1 MFSAS
6 TVTPARSPRSNGDRP
21 SGSVCEKKC
30 RSRMSALKARASAA
44 RPGSAETA
52 PQPAAARCWFT
63 SASTW
68 PSALGSAGAAAA
80 TGGAE
85 AADEGLVEALGGPPV
100 EALVKVLVEACGAG
114 SWDDDEDA
122 VAVSC
127 SSVVVSGAAAVG
139 GAGCAPGASVV
150 VDRGG
155 VAADGVA
162 VAAGAPSTSHC
173 TTLERWCRGDVPQW
187 SHCELESRPTAVS
200 AKESVTGC
208 RTGTLSATPAAT
220 PQTVT
225 TGTRRSRRRR
235 EWRGRTAVGRAER
248 GGLGRECTGGGPR
261 RGKRSRIVTA

>member
-85 AADEGLVEALGGPPV
+85 APGEALVEILVDPPV
-100 EALVKVLVEACGAG
+100 EASVGALVEALVEACGAG
-114 SWDDDEDA
+114 SWDDDDEDA

-127 SSVVVSGAAAVG
+127 SSVVVS
-139 GAGCAPGASVV
+139 
-150 VDRGG
+150 
-155 VAADGVA
+155 
-162 VAAGAPSTSHC
+162 
-173 TTLERWCRGDVPQW
+173 
-187 SHCELESRPTAVS
+187 
-200 AKESVTGC
+200 
-208 RTGTLSATPAAT
+208 
-220 PQTVT
+220 
-225 TGTRRSRRRR
+225 
-235 EWRGRTAVGRAER
+235 
-248 GGLGRECTGGGPR
+248 
-261 RGKRSRIVTA
+261 